1 MPDDAPG
8 PDQLALGFV
17 AALRLAGVP
26 VSLDQSITYLQ
37 ALRVL
42 GFDELESV
50 RLAGRATLVSSP
62 ADLERHDAVFDLYW
76 TPDVAGDRARRA
88 EPVPPPV
95 EVVDDA
101 DGPDERTDDGAGVD
115 PTGPRLPQVARTSP
129 IEVLRAKDFSAY
141 TDADWR
147 DADRV
152 LRDVRLIGTT
162 RRARR
167 RQPARHGHGR
177 PDLGATLRRAH
188 RHGGEI
194 TAIRTTRPRHRPR
207 RVVLVLDISGSM
219 QPYERGLLR
228 VAQAAVVNGARGQVE
243 VFTLGTRLTRIT
255 RELTQRDP
263 EQALAAVAAA
273 VPDLSG
279 GTRLG
284 ATLRRFNDRWSG
296 GLARGAV
303 VVIVSDGWERG
314 DPRQLAA
321 EVARLQRVAHRLVWV
336 NPLKATA
343 GYEPLARGIAAALP
357 HVDRFVSGHSLD
369 AIDELAGVLAEA
381 TARARPG
388 ASHDRPRSAE
398 APR

>member
-1 MPDDAPG
+1 MAQVRTAARG
-8 PDQLALGFV
+8 YATAGFV
-17 AALRLAGVP
+17 ANMPNCNAWSGLARGFAHYE
-26 VSLDQSITYLQ
+26 DYYENASI
-37 ALRVL
+37 
-42 GFDELESV
+42 
-50 RLAGRATLVSSP
+50 
-62 ADLERHDAVFDLYW
+62 H
-76 TPDVAGDRARRA
+76 
-88 EPVPPPV
+88 
-95 EVVDDA
+95 
-101 DGPDERTDDGAGVD
+101 
-115 PTGPRLPQVARTSP
+115 P